1 MPVYVRYLPR
11 RVLEST
17 VSSLRSKGFA
27 CTEDTIL
34 GARVVRCSKRLN
46 ELSDLVYLL
55 VEEG

>member
-1 MPVYVRYLPR
+1 MPVRVRYLPR

-34 GARVVRCSKRLN
+34 GTRVVRCSKRLS
-46 ELSDLVYLL
+46 EFSDLVYLL